1 MSKYPALILIGLLFY
16 SCSSTEPDTLFESLE
31 SDETGIVFEN
41 NLRFMQEFNIYNY
54 RNFYD
59 GGGVAVGDVTGDS
72 LPDIYLISNFGDN
85 KLFENRG
92 DFTFTDVTD
101 SAGVAGSK
109 PWSAGVAMADVNGD
123 GLLDIYVANSG
134 DLGDRKNEL
143 FINNGDGT
151 FTENAASYGLD
162 DEGYSIQATFFD
174 YNADGRLDLYLIN
187 NADRAIG
194 SFDLEENLREERNRN
209 GGDRL
214 YRNEGNTF
222 VEVTAE
228 AGMYSSVIG
237 FALSASAGD
246 LNRDGLMDLYVANDF
261 FERDYLYMNNGD
273 GTFTESLEQSIRSMS
288 AASMGSDIA
297 DLTNDGWPDIY
308 VTDMLPD
315 QESRTKSVTIFEDW
329 DRYQEKVE
337 WGYGHQF
344 TRNMLHVN
352 QGKFGFSE
360 VSRYAGVEA
369 TDWSWAALSADL
381 NLNGHNDIFVTN
393 GLVHDIT
400 NLDYLEEISD
410 DRTRMRIITGD
421 NVNFK
426 ELIEII
432 PSNPIPNK
440 AFGNEGDLQ
449 FSDRT
454 EAWGLDAPGF
464 SSGAAWADLNGDGA
478 LDLVVNNTNGPARIY
493 RNRAAG
499 LHPERTWLR
508 VDLEGEAPNTVGIG
522 AQLQV
527 WSGGDVR
534 YREQILQRGFQSS
547 VEPGLFVGMGPAA
560 VADSLILRWPDG
572 RTSRVDSLELP
583 ARITLRQSEAAGRPA
598 PAPSPPPIPGDFT
611 PEDLTAL
618 SGCETCTRP
627 EFTDGQPD
635 ADRTPKGTGT
645 LPGQQGENLQASDRS
660 WQRSLVQSASVP
672 GLSGWTHQRYDYSD
686 FDRERL
692 LMQMRSTEGPALCT
706 GDVSGNGLADV
717 YVGGA
722 RGQSGRLWL
731 QSGDGSF
738 SASRQQAFAPDTGGE
753 EIDCALFDATGNG
766 VADLYVASGGNSYGS
781 GSSALSDRFYLND
794 GSGRLVKTDQVLP
807 TRRGFESSSV
817 VAPHDFTG
825 DGIPDLFV
833 GIRLRPFAVG
843 LPANGYLLAG
853 NGDGTFTDVTEQW
866 APALLEAGMITDGL
880 WADLTGD
887 GSEELVIAGEWMPVR
902 VFANTGRELEE
913 ITPELGLEQTRGWWN
928 AITAADID
936 GDGRIDIVGANHG
949 QNSMFRAGVRM
960 WVGDFAR
967 NGMVEQILA
976 TRKQGEYYP
985 VALRHDLV
993 AEIPWLAD
1001 TYPDYASYAGQT
1013 VQQIFSDEELNSALE
1028 LRADE
1033 LRSMIYWNR
1042 AGGFAGEP
1050 LPVRAQLA
1058 PMYAVHAGDL
1068 TGDGRPEILLGGNLH
1083 AVKPQAGPYDASRGV
1098 VIGYE
1103 KGKLGS
1109 YPPARSGVD
1118 IAGEIRSI
1126 AAIEGPDGTRRL
1138 IIARYDDTPVVMEIQ
1153 R

>member
-1 MSKYPALILIGLLFY
+1 MKRLLFILIALWSLKACTLSPGDEPLFVPVDSDQSNVEFSNLLNP
-16 SCSSTEPDTLFESLE
+16 TE
-31 SDETGIVFEN
+31 
-41 NLRFMQEFNIYNY
+41 EFNMYIF
-54 RNFYD
+54 RNFYN
-59 GGGVAVGDVTGDS
+59 GGGVAVGDVTGNG
-72 LPDIYLISNFGDN
+72 LPDIFLTGNMVSNRLYLNEGNFQFRDITN
-85 KLFENRG
+85 E
-92 DFTFTDVTD
+92 
-101 SAGVAGSK
+101 AGLNSEGY
-109 PWSAGVAMADVNGD
+109 WSTGASFADVNGD
-123 GLLDIYVANSG
+123 GLLDIFVTLSG
-134 DLGDRKNEL
+134 PPEGVSRHNRLY
-143 FINNGDGT
+143 INNGDST
-151 FTENAASYGLD
+151 FTERSKEFGIADSSLSTHG
-162 DEGYSIQATFFD
+162 IFFD
-174 YNADGRLDLYLIN
+174 YNGDGWQDLYLVSN
-187 NADRAIG
+187 SFRSVNEGFG
-194 SFDLEENLREERNRN
+194 SFTGSQRTVPDPL
-209 GGDRL
+209 GSSKL
-214 YRNEGNTF
+214 YRNDKGHFTD
-222 VEVTAE
+222 VTQE
-228 AGMYSSVIG
+228 AGIYSSIIG
-237 FALSASAGD
+237 FGLSATAGD
-246 LNRDGLMDLYVANDF
+246 LNRDGWMDLYVANDF
-261 FERDYLYMNNGD
+261 FERDYLYMNNGN
-273 GTFTESLEQSIRSMS
+273 GTFSESLENSIRSLS
-288 AASMGSDIA
+288 FSSMGSDIA

-308 VTDMLPD
+308 VSDMLP
-315 QESRTKSVTIFEDW
+315 EKEERLKSKMTIENWEEYQDHV
-329 DRYQEKVE
+329 DRGFHHK
-337 WGYGHQF
+337 F
-344 TRNMLHVN
+344 TRNTLQIN
-352 QGKFGFSE
+352 RGDSTFSE
-360 VSRYAGVEA
+360 IGRYAGVYA
-369 TDWSWAALSADL
+369 TDWSWAVLLADYD
-381 NLNGHNDIFVTN
+381 LNGHTDIFVAN
-393 GLVHDIT
+393 GIYKDL
-400 NLDYLEEISD
+400 LDQDYIEQVANPAAIRSMMQSGE
-410 DRTRMRIITGD
+410 D
-421 NVNFK
+421 NVIMNLMD
-426 ELIEII
+426 EM
-432 PSNPIPNK
+432 SSVPIPNK

-464 SSGAAWADLNGDGA
+464 SSGAAWGDLDGDGA

-499 LHPERTWLR
+499 RHPGRTWLR
-508 VDLEGEAPNTVGIG
+508 VDLAGEPPNTYGIG

-527 WSGGDVR
+527 WSGGEVR
-534 YREQILQRGFQSS
+534 YREHILQRGFQSS

-598 PAPSPPPIPGDFT
+598 PAPSPPPLPGDFT
-611 PEDLTAL
+611 AEDT
-618 SGCETCTRP
+618 
-627 EFTDGQPD
+627 
-635 ADRTPKGTGT
+635 TGT
-645 LPGQQGENLQASDRS
+645 LSGQ
-660 WQRSLVQSASVP
+660 QRSLLQSASVP

-706 GDVSGNGLADV
+706 GDVSGNGLDDV

-731 QSGDGSF
+731 QSEDGSF

-902 VFANTGRELEE
+902 VFANTGQQLEE
-913 ITPELGLEQTRGWWN
+913 ITPEVGLEQTRGWWN
-928 AITAADID
+928 AITAADVD
-936 GDGRIDIVGANHG
+936 GDGRMDIVGANHG

-993 AEIPWLAD
+993 AEIPRLAD

-1013 VQQIFSDEELNSALE
+1013 VQQIFSDEELNRALE

-1033 LRSMIYWNR
+1033 LRTMIYWNR
-1042 AGGFAGEP
+1042 EAGFAGEP
-1050 LPVRAQLA
+1050 LPARAQLA

-1103 KGKLGS
+1103 NGKLGS
-1109 YPPARSGVD
+1109 YPPARSGVN
-1118 IAGEIRSI
+1118 IAGEIRSVG
-1126 AAIEGPDGTRRL
+1126 AIDGPNGTRRL
-1138 IIARYDDTPVVMEIQ
+1138 IIARYDDPPVVMEI
-1153 R
+1153 RR